1 MSEEYLQ
8 DLFGVEGKCVLV
20 TGGSR
25 GIGLA
30 IAEGFVKSGARV
42 YISSRD
48 AGACDQAV
56 EQLQPFGSI
65 HALPSNIA
73 SADDRRRLVE
83 ALKGREPKLDVLV
96 NNAGSLWAA
105 PLAEYPESGWDKVY
119 DLNVKATFFLIQQLL
134 PMLEAAGRP
143 EDPARIINVGSVNA
157 ISIPSHETYAYV
169 SSKAAL
175 HQLTRHLASQLA
187 SRHVTANVL
196 APGLYPSKMQTAMI
210 ERKGIDALVDPIP
223 LKRLASEADMA
234 GTAIFLASR
243 AGAYLTGAVV
253 PVDGGLGT
261 TR

>member
-1 MSEEYLQ
+1 MDYLK
-8 DLFGVEGKCVLV
+8 DLFGVAGKSVLV

-48 AGACDQAV
+48 AAV
-56 EQLQPFGSI
+56 CNEAVAQLRPHGSI
-65 HALPSNIA
+65 TALPANIV
-73 SADDRRRLVE
+73 SAADRDKLVD
-83 ALKGREPKLDVLV
+83 ALKTHESKLDVLV
-96 NNAGSLWAA
+96 NNAGAVWAA
-105 PLAEYPESGWDKVY
+105 PIAEYPESGWDKVY

-143 EDPARIINVGSVNA
+143 DDPARVINVGSINA
-157 ISIPSHETYAYV
+157 MSIPLHETYAYV

-187 SRHVTANVL
+187 PRHVTANVL
-196 APGLYPSKMQTAMI
+196 APGLYPSKMQQASI
-210 ERKGIDALVDPIP
+210 ERKGMDALVAPIP
-223 LKRLASEADMA
+223 LKRMANEADMA
-234 GTAIFLASR
+234 GAAIYLASK

-253 PVDGGLGT
+253 PVDGGFAT

>member
-1 MSEEYLQ
+1 MDYLQ
-8 DLFGVEGKCVLV
+8 DLFGVAGKAVLV

-42 YISSRD
+42 YICSRD
-48 AGACDQAV
+48 PASCNNAV
-56 EQLQPFGSI
+56 EQLRPYGSI
-65 HALPSNIA
+65 AAIPCNVA
-73 SADDRRRLVE
+73 STDGRRELVE
-83 ALKGREPKLDVLV
+83 RLQRSESKLDVLI

-105 PLAEYPESGWDKVY
+105 PLAEYPESGWDKVF

-134 PMLEAAGRP
+134 PALEAAAKP

-157 ISIPSHETYAYV
+157 ISIPTHETYAYV

-196 APGLYPSKMQTAMI
+196 APGLYPSKMQTATI
-210 ERKGIDALVDPIP
+210 ERKGLEALVAPIP
-223 LKRLASEADMA
+223 LKRMANDADVA
-234 GTAIFLASR
+234 GTAIFLASK

-253 PVDGGLGT
+253 PVDGGLAT